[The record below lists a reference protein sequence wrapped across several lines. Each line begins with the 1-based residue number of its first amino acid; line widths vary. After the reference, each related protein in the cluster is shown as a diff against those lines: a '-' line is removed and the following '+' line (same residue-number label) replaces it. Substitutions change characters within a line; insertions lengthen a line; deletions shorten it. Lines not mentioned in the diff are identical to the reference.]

1 MILLQIIGLMAL
13 LLGGIAFVVKGADVG
28 SPMTEY
34 DIYGEQGEDEWTRQA
49 MGMSEEEYREFMGDE
64 HFNRNQ

>member
-1 MILLQIIGLMAL
+1 MAILLV
-13 LLGGIAFVVKGADVG
+13 GIALVTNGADS

-49 MGMSEEEYREFMGDE
+49 MDMTEEEYKEFMGEE
-64 HFNRNQ
+64 HFNRKR